1 MMTESAFS
9 IEELE
14 ELYCLFKVKELLASR
29 QPESDVCKEQTRSS
43 RYHLV
48 TDKKALL

>member
-14 ELYCLFKVKELLASR
+14 ELYCLFKVQELQASR
-29 QPESDVCKEQTRSS
+29 QPEQRANQTIPLSS
-43 RYHLV
+43 GY
-48 TDKKALL
+48 